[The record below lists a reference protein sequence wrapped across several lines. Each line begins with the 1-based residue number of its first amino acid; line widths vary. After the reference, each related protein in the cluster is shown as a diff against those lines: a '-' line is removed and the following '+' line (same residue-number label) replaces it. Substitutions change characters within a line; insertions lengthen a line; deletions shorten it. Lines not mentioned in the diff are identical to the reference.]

1 MSTKVFTVAGIIV
14 QNGNTKVR
22 FANDMVR
29 RIKQFT
35 KGGATRISFVDLPK
49 EMNKIDALAHLKA
62 HADFQ
67 SASDQATIADSLE
80 DRVKDANKG
89 KGTVKVKA
97 VKAKPSIEAI
107 KSRAKKPA
115 VAAVAAPV
123 VITAD
128 KATA

>member
-80 DRVKDANKG
+80 DRVKDAN
-89 KGTVKVKA
+89 
-97 VKAKPSIEAI
+97 
-107 KSRAKKPA
+107 
-115 VAAVAAPV
+115 
-123 VITAD
+123 
-128 KATA
+128 

>member
-67 SASDQATIADSLE
+67 SASDQATIAAAM
-80 DRVKDANKG
+80 V
-89 KGTVKVKA
+89 
-97 VKAKPSIEAI
+97 
-107 KSRAKKPA
+107 RAKN
-115 VAAVAAPV
+115 AAIAEISNSMRRGGAF
-123 VITAD
+123 A
-128 KATA
+128 